1 MNQQIE
7 NIDYKWLTES
17 TGDSFADAGGYALK
31 EFAKRYPEKNI
42 LELIEE
48 VTKIYVYRWEAK
60 INPFFLNS
68 KVTQPAFKAERK
80 IDETMKYFREL
91 IEGKTSIGTGYCRI
105 SGRKAQLFVA
115 GRDNSIL
122 SGSGT
127 FVNFHHTFE
136 AGIMVSK
143 EMLVRFHFVP
153 LACILL
159 QGRIA
164 LIHSN
169 DNHLTEFF
177 AAENCSKN
185 LQDVAMNVSDGILKS
200 TCKVPATALFR
211 FIDEAVEASR
221 DENEIKNFS
230 LTLYHFTNFG
240 ASPEVQIYTLPS
252 EVFAFYF
259 FTRNEKVKEVW
270 ERFVGS
276 YYRSSEFKGIK
287 YNEMTRQF
295 DFSRKNEVE
304 NIGQEV
310 YQNWSNVVY
319 NRLLEGR
326 SILPLMRAWCEEHVF
341 NLKIVD
347 LYLTKVRHMK
357 QEAQKKILEL
367 AELMVEFEGEH
378 KIGKCIQEIKNAKS
392 SSGLTRLLISKVLA
406 KNLEMRNSTV
416 LTVQECCEYLFPE
429 GVFWRDVRDLFLI
442 GIYQTLHEKGIYLN
456 AEETVVEDESL
467 N

>member
-1 MNQQIE
+1 
-7 NIDYKWLTES
+7 
-17 TGDSFADAGGYALK
+17 
-31 EFAKRYPEKNI
+31 
-42 LELIEE
+42 
-48 VTKIYVYRWEAK
+48 
-60 INPFFLNS
+60 
-68 KVTQPAFKAERK
+68 
-80 IDETMKYFREL
+80 
-91 IEGKTSIGTGYCRI
+91 
-105 SGRKAQLFVA
+105 
-115 GRDNSIL
+115 
-122 SGSGT
+122 
-127 FVNFHHTFE
+127 
-136 AGIMVSK
+136 MVSK

-304 NIGQEV
+304 N
-310 YQNWSNVVY
+310 
-319 NRLLEGR
+319 NRAGG
-326 SILPLMRAWCEEHVF
+326 LP
-341 NLKIVD
+341 
-347 LYLTKVRHMK
+347 
-357 QEAQKKILEL
+357 EL
-367 AELMVEFEGEH
+367 VE
-378 KIGKCIQEIKNAKS
+378 C
-392 SSGLTRLLISKVLA
+392 GL
-406 KNLEMRNSTV
+406 
-416 LTVQECCEYLFPE
+416 
-429 GVFWRDVRDLFLI
+429 
-442 GIYQTLHEKGIYLN
+442 
-456 AEETVVEDESL
+456 
-467 N
+467 